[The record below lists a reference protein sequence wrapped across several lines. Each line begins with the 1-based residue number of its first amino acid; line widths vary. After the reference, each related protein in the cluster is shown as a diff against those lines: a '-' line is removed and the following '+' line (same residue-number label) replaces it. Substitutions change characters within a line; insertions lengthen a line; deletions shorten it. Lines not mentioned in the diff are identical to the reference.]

1 MYEKISANSARKLE
15 VICAQC
21 LLVEIS
27 CFPQM
32 VGAIEGSHVLI
43 INTAPKN
50 DPNNYYKAKQVYCIV
65 LQGVADTGGRFIV

>member
-1 MYEKISANSARKLE
+1 
-15 VICAQC
+15 
-21 LLVEIS
+21 
-27 CFPQM
+27 M